1 MRPLT
6 NQSRFWRYA
15 ELDLRLL
22 QAFYLDFA
30 YPRHSHDHYVIC
42 VIEHGAQSFTYRGSK
57 LYTPPNGLIL
67 LNPDEVHT
75 GEPAS
80 ESGFQLRALYP
91 TVAQLSAVARELT
104 GRSNAIPYF
113 RHARV
118 DDPVARQSLLRLHE
132 LLKSEGDPLRAES
145 QFLSTMS
152 LLISRYADI
161 RLDAGPAGPERRLI
175 RCARHFLEENYAEP
189 IRLADLAEQVNLSPY
204 HLLRVFQQEIGMP
217 PHAYLQNVRVHRAQR
232 LIDAGQ
238 PLAEVALAVGFSS
251 QSHLT
256 RRFKETIGLT
266 PGRYAAQVWAA
277 PEANI

>member
-6 NQSRFWRYA
+6 NQSRFWRHP

-30 YPRHSHDHYVIC
+30 YPRHSHSHYVIC
-42 VIEHGAQSFTYRGSK
+42 IIEHGAQSFTFRGSK

-80 ESGFQLRALYP
+80 ESGFQLRAIYP
-91 TVAQLSAVARELT
+91 TVAQLGAIASELT

-132 LLKSEGDPLRAES
+132 LLKGGATPLQAES
-145 QFLSTMS
+145 QFVATFSM
-152 LLISRYADI
+152 LINRHADI
-161 RLDAGPAGPERRLI
+161 RNTRGAAGSERRI
-175 RCARHFLEENYAEP
+175 IQRARHYLEENYAEP
-189 IRLADLAEQVNLSPY
+189 IRLSDLANQVNLSPF
-204 HLLRVFQQEIGMP
+204 HLLRVFQKEIGMP
-217 PHAYLQNVRVHRAQR
+217 PHAYLQNVRVHRAQQ

-256 RRFKETIGLT
+256 RRFKKTIGLT
-266 PGRYAAQVWAA
+266 PGQYAAQVWAA
-277 PEANI
+277 PEISS